1 MSPPDKPEVPSTK
14 DKAIAALIE
23 QLSDTE
29 LQVREN
35 AAREIFSLGL
45 ARAAAV
51 AAEWLRDKEIASCFV
66 FEDSMANPKF
76 PRATAG
82 VAVEP
87 EAFDRIRAANGSP
100 QLADVPPDL
109 DAKEFELHAGRDVR
123 LDILTT
129 RDMRGGGAIA
139 RFLQKHGAGIQQ
151 VELDVRDVD
160 RATQLLRERF
170 GLVPV
175 YADARSGAEGTRVN
189 FFLVATKDGGRL
201 LFELVQT
208 SPSAAG

>member
-1 MSPPDKPEVPSTK
+1 MSPLDKPAVPSTK
-14 DKAIAALIE
+14 DKTLAALIE
-23 QLSDTE
+23 QLSASE
-29 LQVREN
+29 PEVRNN
-35 AAREIFSLGL
+35 AARKIFSRGF

-66 FEDSMANPKF
+66 FDDSMANPKF
-76 PRATAG
+76 PCTTVG
-82 VAVEP
+82 IAVEP
-87 EAFDRIRAANGSP
+87 EMFNRIHAANGSP
-100 QLADVPPDL
+100 RLADVPPDL
-109 DAKEFELHAGRDVR
+109 DAKEFELHAGSDTR

-175 YADARSGAEGTRVN
+175 YADARPGAEGTRVN
-189 FFLVATKDGGRL
+189 FFLIAAEDGGKL
-201 LFELVQT
+201 LVELVQT
-208 SPSAAG
+208 PPGAA